1 MSDKIFIPVVAVC
14 PVRELAD
21 HRSEMTS
28 QLLLGEQVHVLDT
41 SNEQWLHV
49 RSLHDGYEGWCQR
62 IQLEEVN
69 AEVPEIKG
77 YFSGANGMA
86 NVNGQP
92 MQVFTGT
99 PVYNAPVVAGVFKIS
114 FTGLLHRSASDLADR
129 QEVLRAAAFQY
140 LNASYVWGGRTSAG
154 IDCSGFA
161 QMVYRQLDIHLQRD
175 AWLQAREGESIGF
188 LQEAR
193 CGDLAFFDEPD
204 SRISHVGILLNDRE
218 IIHASGKV
226 RVDDID
232 HAGIL
237 SRDQGKR
244 THRLRLIRRYF

>member
-1 MSDKIFIPVVAVC
+1 MSDKIYIPVVAVC
-14 PVRELAD
+14 PVREFAD

-28 QLLLGEQVHVLDT
+28 QLLLGEQVHVLDE
-41 SNEQWLHV
+41 SNESWLQV

-62 IQLEEVN
+62 IQLAPIEG
-69 AEVPEIKG
+69 EVPEVRG
-77 YFSGANGMA
+77 YFCGANGMA

-92 MQVFTGT
+92 MQVFMGT
-99 PVYNAPVVAGVFKIS
+99 PVYSGPVLAGVFNIS
-114 FTGLLHRSASDLADR
+114 FTGLVHHTSVDHANR
-129 QEVLRAAAFQY
+129 QEVLRTAAFQY
-140 LNASYVWGGRTSAG
+140 LNASYVWGGRTFAG

-161 QMVYRQLDIHLQRD
+161 QIVYRQLDIHLQRD
-175 AWLQAREGESIGF
+175 ARLQATEGESIGF

-204 SRISHVGILLNDRE
+204 GRISHVGILLNDRE

-226 RVDDID
+226 RIDDID
-232 HAGIL
+232 HAGII